1 VFLAEFLY
9 SKTEI
14 GPEGAVRRRQL
25 AWTFHHS
32 CLLATYPGPRSF
44 LALVPLDLAVPVL
57 ETGSVA
63 AFEWPCWWQ
72 AAAST
77 RRQKRSV

>member
-1 VFLAEFLY
+1 V
-9 SKTEI
+9 SC
-14 GPEGAVRRRQL
+14 RQL
-25 AWTFHHS
+25 IWTFRHS
-32 CLLATYPGPRSF
+32 CSLAACPGPRSF

-72 AAAST
+72 AVASTCQKQLVQRAASGRWT
-77 RRQKRSV
+77 G